1 MTDRKPSHTRPY
13 SIVSDMIDQ
22 ISEESEVRELIKEL
36 QDHKWCFECSDSVDD
51 ITSNLSSMLDACY
64 KLQGQIAVAQGVVR
78 RMLVQASEVQ
88 PLPEETETH
97 SESLEDLAKAIG
109 ADRQLLL
116 RRLLEAR
123 SMLKDE
129 YRVKFRRYEYDFDM
143 QSLVGADGYSLQWKL
158 REKPD
163 EPISYGN
170 QQTSRGDVVLCKA
183 K

>member
-51 ITSNLSSMLDACY
+51 ITSNLSNMLDACY

-97 SESLEDLAKAIG
+97 SESPEDMAKAIG

-123 SMLKDE
+123 SMLKVE
-129 YRVKFRRYEYDFDM
+129 YRIMFQKYVYDFDAKM
-143 QSLVGADGYSLQWKL
+143 ITGADGYSLRWKL

-163 EPISYGN
+163 EPVSYRN
-170 QQTSRGDVVLCKA
+170 QQTSIGAVSLCKA